1 MVSAAAVSCTPP
13 LCSPLGLDPCFKI
26 DVCIQEPLWVVPVTR
41 GDVAV
46 EIVTLCSQLEL
57 LCEKEMNEG
66 VSREFLSQDRC
77 RKSLSPTFESHAMV
91 LIGKMREALNRLPQP
106 PAFIQDYLQST
117 GLAGMFPRAAA
128 YIANPQTLYDL
139 GQQGSMDEH
148 FQHMASLHLV
158 SSMCRQLNSDVNNL
172 ANHKYIAHQVALLY
186 QSVNPLGSRGP
197 LAPHEK
203 AIKQN
208 FNNIKQ
214 ALTVA
219 PDSVDPPRLPPD
231 QAEWMNSLTGS
242 LLTTVSGFP
251 PELRRPM
258 QPVLSFLQNHQ

>member
-1 MVSAAAVSCTPP
+1 
-13 LCSPLGLDPCFKI
+13 
-26 DVCIQEPLWVVPVTR
+26 
-41 GDVAV
+41 
-46 EIVTLCSQLEL
+46 
-57 LCEKEMNEG
+57 MNEG

-186 QSVNPLGSRGP
+186 SVNPLGSRGP

-214 ALTVA
+214 ALTVP